1 MGETPNTCPKVG
13 KSFTFFKYPSFK
25 LTSLCYTKSWDTDAK
40 EARFPQFLLP
50 AKLSGSVWLTLG
62 FLETKNELKAQP
74 PVAHQNAR
82 VHWCCSVLLIALVN
96 LN

>member
-13 KSFTFFKYPSFK
+13 KR
-25 LTSLCYTKSWDTDAK
+25 LTSSNTHLSSLPPSATPKSWDTDAK

-62 FLETKNELKAQP
+62 ILETKNELKAQP